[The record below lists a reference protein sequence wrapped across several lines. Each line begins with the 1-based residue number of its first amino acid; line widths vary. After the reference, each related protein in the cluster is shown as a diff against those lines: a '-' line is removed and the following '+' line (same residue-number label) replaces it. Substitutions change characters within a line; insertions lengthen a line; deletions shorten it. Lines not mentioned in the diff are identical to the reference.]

1 MIDKIRL
8 ALPYLRICQRFVYLV
23 RSGLHPLA
31 VLPVLAGLRHF
42 ADVDF
47 RVEVGGER
55 HAVVARVAVHD
66 IEVMY
71 LVEVMF
77 GGIGREYGSDA
88 GVEAAAEDG
97 RKPCLAEPVLIGPLP

>member
-1 MIDKIRL
+1 
-8 ALPYLRICQRFVYLV
+8 
-23 RSGLHPLA
+23 
-31 VLPVLAGLRHF
+31 
-42 ADVDF
+42 
-47 RVEVGGER
+47 
-55 HAVVARVAVHD
+55 VVARVAVHD